1 MLLLLP
7 GRGGRG
13 LPLVHCCLLQAVAA
27 AAAAAAAAAVAAVTA
42 AAAAV
47 AAEAEAAHK
56 KLTIMLGMMMVS
68 RTAGRA
74 RVFRCMAYM

>member
-13 LPLVHCCLLQAVAA
+13 LPLVHCCLLQAV
-27 AAAAAAAAAVAAVTA
+27 AAAAAAAVAAVTA